1 MPEKRAAAS
10 AKTQKYVNFY
20 ETTQKDNALY
30 AVWKENTPITT
41 YIVIHNG
48 GVDIFKDEVYGGLL
62 SGTRTPP
69 FQGSLARRG
78 YVFAGWTPVVS
89 RCVTG
94 NATYT
99 ATWKK
104 VPDNY
109 RDTTV
114 IEIGGGNS
122 SSSPKEEN
130 PNTGAP
136 VFVGVSVGALAA
148 AK

>member
-1 MPEKRAAAS
+1 MPEKREAAS

-48 GVDIFKDEVYGGLL
+48 GVEIFKDEVYGGLL
-62 SGTRTPP
+62 SGSKTPL
-69 FQGSLARRG
+69 FQGSLTRRG
-78 YVFAGWTPVVS
+78 YVFTGWRPAVS
-89 RCVTG
+89 GTVTG
-94 NATYT
+94 DATYT
-99 ATWKK
+99 ATWRK
-104 VPDNY
+104 VK
-109 RDTTV
+109 DTTV

-122 SSSPKEEN
+122 SSSSKEEN